1 MNFETCICNY
11 NKLMQLVNIS
21 KSFLTLNVKNFE
33 TNNTNN
39 QSKLSVNNQ
48 KLRKVPYVMNGPP
61 Q

>member
-1 MNFETCICNY
+1 
-11 NKLMQLVNIS
+11 MQLVNIS

-48 KLRKVPYVMNGPP
+48 KLRKVPYVMNGAP